1 MFTHNRKAQAAGA
14 AVLLAIIAGLL
25 VMFILF
31 IPPADRA
38 ELLGEGGS
46 TTGTSSGSTS
56 GSTLGTSAVPEK
68 TLLISNPGK
77 LDYIAQKEIEHPL
90 PITSVFTKTE
100 PKLIGEKPT
109 AYAKNGAFTEETS
122 DLTFFVPDL
131 KNTNNL
137 LLHFNI
143 KAVEGR
149 ILVSLN
155 DELIYEKDGKVGNL
169 EPIVLP
175 KALIKQSNKL
185 SIGVSSPGAV
195 FWKTNELSMESVK
208 ILADVTNIEAQTA
221 KNIFLISNAEKQ
233 NMKSVVLRFQPHCNF
248 DTVGK
253 LQVTINAK
261 EIYHGIPDCDLP
273 MVPIEFGPDVLN
285 VGENQVVLSTEK
297 GTYELSN
304 FFIRSELLD
313 IEYPTYY
320 FEISEEQ
327 YTAVT
332 KGNRRIRLSMDFVD
346 VTATKRGNIIYNGH
360 LRNFDTKEVS
370 YAIDVSDDIVRG
382 NNALKISPKM
392 MLEIRELKVELLK

>member
-1 MFTHNRKAQAAGA
+1 MFTHNKKGQAAGA

-38 ELLGEGGS
+38 ELLGDGDS
-46 TTGTSSGSTS
+46 TTTTSSGTST
-56 GSTLGTSAVPEK
+56 TTKTVPEK
-68 TLLISNPGK
+68 TLLIANPGK
-77 LDYIAQKEIEHPL
+77 LDYISQKEIEHPL
-90 PITSVFTKTE
+90 PVTTVFTKTE

-137 LLHFNI
+137 LLNFNI

-149 ILVSLN
+149 IIVHLN
-155 DELIYEKDGKVGNL
+155 DELIYEKEGKVGNIQ
-169 EPIVLP
+169 PITLP
-175 KALIKQSNKL
+175 TALIKQSNKL
-185 SIGVSSPGAV
+185 SIGVSSPGAI

-208 ILADVTNIEAQTA
+208 ILADVTNVEAQTA
-221 KNIFLISNAEKQ
+221 TNIFLISNAEKQ

-253 LQVTINAK
+253 LRIQINAK
-261 EIYHGIPDCDLP
+261 DIYNGIPDCDLP
-273 MVPIEFGPDVLN
+273 MVPIEFAPNVLN

-297 GTYELSN
+297 GRYELSQ
-304 FFIRSELLD
+304 FLIRSNLLD
-313 IEYPTYY
+313 IDYPTYY

-327 YTAVT
+327 YDAVT
-332 KGNRRIRLSMDFVD
+332 KGDKRIRLNMDFVD
-346 VTATKRGNIIYNGH
+346 VTATKRGNIIYNGY
-360 LRNFDTKEVS
+360 LRNFDTKEVT
-370 YAIDVSDDIVRG
+370 YALDISDDIVRG
-382 NNALKISPKM
+382 NNALKINPKM
-392 MLEIRELKVELLK
+392 MLEIRELKVDLLKK